1 MTLLN
6 HIGVLIIIILSITA
20 IFFYCKL
27 ANYLVGST
35 LFKVNYLG
43 FMKFILI
50 VYPTFESFYWTFKIF
65 F

>member
-6 HIGVLIIIILSITA
+6 HIGVLIIMILSMTA

-35 LFKVNYLG
+35 IFKVSYIG
-43 FMKFILI
+43 FIKFTFI
-50 VYPTFESFYWTFKIF
+50 VYPTFEAFYWTFKIF